1 MTICSTKLLTSCAR
15 YARPRN
21 PFCTLHQL
29 AHCAANA
36 HLSQPSISSIPCAC
50 AHSTGARHALVYTC
64 PQCPQSQERQRSM
77 NLEQKICALLQLSKS
92 NMDDIEGMAGY
103 VLLLLRAALSSVS

>member
-1 MTICSTKLLTSCAR
+1 
-15 YARPRN
+15 
-21 PFCTLHQL
+21 
-29 AHCAANA
+29 
-36 HLSQPSISSIPCAC
+36 
-50 AHSTGARHALVYTC
+50 
-64 PQCPQSQERQRSM
+64 M